1 MKAIVYGFEVERIH
15 KMLDKSKARVT
26 ARGHFIA
33 GIARIA
39 FLSTVDCLEI
49 VNNYGK
55 KRKGFKPV
63 FSESVGQMMDE
74 AAYKWPV
81 DVRDRRAF
89 REDIEHIIYV
99 MVVHRIESGK
109 TAIQLVDVH
118 NDNRFRHVN
127 HRHQIA
133 KKAKRGSRKWT
144 ATANEPSC
152 TAS

>member
-15 KMLDKSKARVT
+15 RMLDKHKARVT
-26 ARGHFIA
+26 ARGQIIA

-63 FSESVGQMMDE
+63 FSESVKKMMDE
-74 AAYKWPV
+74 AAYRWPV
-81 DVRDRRAF
+81 EVRDRKTF
-89 REDIEHIIYV
+89 REDIEHLVYV

-109 TAIQLVDVH
+109 TAMQLVDVH
-118 NDNRFRHVN
+118 NDSRFRHVN
-127 HRHQIA
+127 HRRQIA
-133 KKAKRGSRKWT
+133 KNKKRGSRKWT
-144 ATANEPSC
+144 ATANEASS